1 MRRLFT
7 LALGLGAGACVG
19 AWFVRRLDEAREAMT
34 PSSLA
39 GRATRGAVSLGGAAV
54 RVFEQ
59 RLAQARADAAEHEQR
74 MREEFDVPDVT
85 PR

>member
-1 MRRLFT
+1 MKRLFT

-19 AWFVRRLDEAREAMT
+19 AWFVRRLEEAREAMT

-39 GRATRGAVSLGGAAV
+39 GRATRGVASVAGVVV
-54 RVFEQ
+54 RLVEQ
-59 RLAQARADAAEHEQR
+59 RLAQARAGAAEHERR
-74 MREEFDVPDVT
+74 MREEFDVPDIS